1 MRRIPPTYIIER
13 GTHESRGSNPH
24 QYVMIFEKFRDWD
37 VNDQYSVE
45 IRRVQHEKEEIN
57 GETLIVEVTRTLERA
72 FIRVDRSSNFIY
84 MIAALTGGYTADAT
98 LGSYANSLWWEEE
111 IAKEKPGLYAKYF
124 PDEYASFRD
133 QLERSRMRMVSEV
146 TLS

>member
-1 MRRIPPTYIIER
+1 MRRLPPTYIIER

-24 QYVMIFEKFRDWD
+24 QYVMTFEKFRDWD

-45 IRRVQHEKEEIN
+45 IRKVRHEKEEHE
-57 GETLIVEVTRTLERA
+57 GETRIIEVSRTLERT

-84 MIAALTGGYTADAT
+84 MIAALTGGYTEDAT

-111 IAKEKPGLYAKYF
+111 IAKDKPGLYAKYF
-124 PDEYASFRD
+124 PEEYASFRD
-133 QLERSRMRMVSEV
+133 QLERSRARMVESV
-146 TLS
+146 MLS